1 MERRNLLKVIWA
13 VLCERAIIDR
23 DTNNVSLINVI
34 EEIAIS
40 VQPPEGAPDEAS
52 DGRLVLANME
62 LVVLWVRSDLE
73 VPERG
78 YGRIRV
84 IAPDEREA
92 PTHENEVDLTQYLR
106 LRTRIRLTSLPMR
119 GSGVYRIKI
128 EGRAPPSSEWTEEFD
143 LPLRVVFQSQDSG

>member
-1 MERRNLLKVIWA
+1 MERSLPEPPLLVNWWSIY
-13 VLCERAIIDR
+13 
-23 DTNNVSLINVI
+23 
-34 EEIAIS
+34 
-40 VQPPEGAPDEAS
+40 GA
-52 DGRLVLANME
+52 LYLANME
-62 LVVLWVRSDLE
+62 LVVLWVRSDLD

-119 GSGVYRIKI
+119 GSGVYRLKI
-128 EGRAPPSSEWTEEFD
+128 EGRAPSSSEWTEEFE